1 MPTEKRIKKDAQI
14 NLTFGSSFISNLQE
28 ATVWVCSLLT
38 PEQSKQLLDM
48 LEAKDLDLNEP
59 ILRHSVTLVL
69 LLREIENKAVE
80 TQQFVEVEITP
91 DTN

>member
-14 NLTFGSSFISNLQE
+14 TLTFGSSFISNLQE
-28 ATVWVCSLLT
+28 ATVYVCSLLT

-80 TQQFVEVEITP
+80 TQQFIEVEVTP
-91 DTN
+91 NTN